1 MELTDLANQISEME
15 MNWIRTLYIILISR
29 LDLSVSVC
37 LSNDKIDSH
46 LEFFWISDNLLLNNF
61 QSVNIINYF
70 RCL

>member
-37 LSNDKIDSH
+37 VFQTIRSIAIWN
-46 LEFFWISDNLLLNNF
+46 FFG
-61 QSVNIINYF
+61 
-70 RCL
+70 